1 MRVDFER
8 VMFLEKKVVR
18 IGIRVILLDCG
29 KKLQKKMISL
39 LLAFFFLLVIK
50 KIYAM
55 LNLTLIIINQNELVG
70 NGLCAF
76 LDFKLF

>member
-1 MRVDFER
+1 M
-8 VMFLEKKVVR
+8 R